1 MYTINSFSI
10 SKLNNAEVTGFY
22 INVQK
27 AITTGDPTKLG
38 LTEVLP
44 NFGST
49 LQKLIDQVYTT
60 TGSEFTA
67 AMLNADEKRD
77 QTYKRIRLRLQ
88 MVEVA
93 EDNPAIKAVKDVVK
107 AHLLSKY
114 TSKVPQLPYQEES
127 AILRGFIFDLNDK
140 LGEDGIAALGIADDM
155 TALEDAN
162 NAFIAAYNSRATERA
177 EGDTGLTLKLRQEM
191 YALYQQICFI
201 TQYLA
206 NSTETA
212 NAEKATACQA
222 FIAVLNVLLADA
234 KKRYNQRTNNGTDE
248 EGEGGEG
255 HTDSSDSTDDN
266 GSGSGSGEGHTEP
279 TDPTDN
285 GGSNGGSNSGNTD
298 NSGSGSGS
306 TDSSDSSD
314 SGGSGS
320 GSNSGGSNGSTDSGD
335 SQDNG
340 GSNSGSGSGSNS
352 GSGSDNTSDP
362 NKPSDGGVVN
372 GDEVSF

>member
-1 MYTINSFSI
+1 MFTINTFSI

-27 AITTGDPTKLG
+27 AITTADASKLG
-38 LTEVLP
+38 LTEVMTP
-44 NFGST
+44 YST
-49 LQKLIDQVYTT
+49 TLEKLIDQVYTT

-67 AMLNADEKRD
+67 AMLEADVKRD

-93 EDNPAIKAVKDVVK
+93 EDNPSIKAVKDVVK
-107 AHLLSKY
+107 THLLAKY

-127 AILRGFIFDLNDK
+127 AILQGFLFDLNDK
-140 LGEDGIAALGIADDM
+140 LGSNGINALGISDDM
-155 TALEDAN
+155 AALEDAN
-162 NAFIAAYNSRATERA
+162 DSFIAAYNQRAAERA
-177 EGDTGLTLKLRQEM
+177 EGDTGLTVKLRQEM
-191 YALYQQICFI
+191 YALYQQVCFV

-234 KKRYNQRTNNGTDE
+234 KKRYNQRISNGSGE
-248 EGEGGEG
+248 EGEGDEG
-255 HTDSSDSTDDN
+255 HTESSDSTDDG
-266 GSGSGSGEGHTEP
+266 GSGNGSGEGHTEP

-285 GGSNGGSNSGNTD
+285 GGSGNGSNSGNTD
-298 NSGSGSGS
+298 NSGSANSQGSGS
-306 TDSSDSSD
+306 D
-314 SGGSGS
+314 
-320 GSNSGGSNGSTDSGD
+320 
-335 SQDNG
+335 
-340 GSNSGSGSGSNS
+340 S
-352 GSGSDNTSDP
+352 GSGSDNTTDP

>member
-1 MYTINSFSI
+1 MFTINTFSI

-27 AITTGDPTKLG
+27 AITTADASKLG
-38 LTEVLP
+38 LSEVMTP
-44 NFGST
+44 YGTT
-49 LQKLIDQVYTT
+49 LEKLIDQVYTT

-67 AMLNADEKRD
+67 AMLEADVKRD

-93 EDNPAIKAVKDVVK
+93 EDNPSIKAVKDVVK
-107 AHLLSKY
+107 THLLAKY

-127 AILRGFIFDLNDK
+127 AILQGFIYDLNDK
-140 LGEDGIAALGIADDM
+140 LGSNGINALGISDDM
-155 TALEDAN
+155 AALEDAN
-162 NAFIAAYNSRATERA
+162 DTFIAAYNQRATERA
-177 EGDTGLTLKLRQEM
+177 EGDTGLTVKLRQEM
-191 YALYQQICFI
+191 YALYQQVCFV

-234 KKRYNQRTNNGTDE
+234 KKRYNQRISNGSGE
-248 EGEGGEG
+248 EGEGEG
-255 HTDSSDSTDDN
+255 GSSDATDSSDSTDDG

-285 GGSNGGSNSGNTD
+285 GGSGNGSGSGSGSNSDGNSGSNTGNTD
-298 NSGSGSGS
+298 NSGSG
-306 TDSSDSSD
+306 
-314 SGGSGS
+314 
-320 GSNSGGSNGSTDSGD
+320 NS
-335 SQDNG
+335 Q
-340 GSNSGSGSGSNS
+340 
-352 GSGSDNTSDP
+352 GSGSDSSSGSSGNTSDP
-362 NKPSDGGVVN
+362 NKPSDSGVVN

>member
-1 MYTINSFSI
+1 MFTINTFSI

-27 AITTGDPTKLG
+27 AITTADASKLG
-38 LTEVLP
+38 LTEVMTP
-44 NFGST
+44 FGTT
-49 LQKLIDQVYTT
+49 LEKLIDQVYTT

-67 AMLNADEKRD
+67 SMLNADVKRD

-93 EDNPAIKAVKDVVK
+93 EDNPSIKAVKDVVK
-107 AHLLSKY
+107 THLLAKY

-127 AILRGFIFDLNDK
+127 AILQGFIYDLNDK
-140 LGEDGIAALGIADDM
+140 LGSNGINALGISDDM
-155 TALEDAN
+155 AALEDAN
-162 NAFIAAYNSRATERA
+162 DSFIAAYNQRATERA

-191 YALYQQICFI
+191 YALYQQVCFV

-234 KKRYNQRTNNGTDE
+234 RKRYNQRINNGTDE

-255 HTDSSDSTDDN
+255 HTDSSDSTDEG
-266 GSGSGSGEGHTEP
+266 GSGNGSGEGHTEP
-279 TDPTDN
+279 TEPTDN
-285 GGSNGGSNSGNTD
+285 GGSNGGSNSGSGNTDNGNSGSNTGNTD
-298 NSGSGSGS
+298 NSGSG
-306 TDSSDSSD
+306 
-314 SGGSGS
+314 
-320 GSNSGGSNGSTDSGD
+320 NS
-335 SQDNG
+335 Q
-340 GSNSGSGSGSNS
+340 
-352 GSGSDNTSDP
+352 GSGSDNPSDP
-362 NKPSDGGVVN
+362 NKPSEGGVVN

>member
-1 MYTINSFSI
+1 MFTINTFSI

-27 AITTGDPTKLG
+27 AITTADASKLG
-38 LTEVLP
+38 LTEVMTP
-44 NFGST
+44 YSAT
-49 LQKLIDQVYTT
+49 LEKLIDQVYTT

-67 AMLNADEKRD
+67 AMLEADVKRD

-93 EDNPAIKAVKDVVK
+93 EDNPSIKAVKDVVK
-107 AHLLSKY
+107 THLLAKY

-127 AILRGFIFDLNDK
+127 AILQGFIYDLNDK
-140 LGEDGIAALGIADDM
+140 LGSNGINALGISDDM
-155 TALEDAN
+155 AALEDAN
-162 NAFIAAYNSRATERA
+162 NSFIAAYNQRATERA
-177 EGDTGLTLKLRQEM
+177 EGDTGLTVKLRQEM
-191 YALYQQICFI
+191 YALYQQVCFV

-222 FIAVLNVLLADA
+222 FIGVLNVLLSDA
-234 KKRYNQRTNNGTDE
+234 KKRYNQRISNGSADE

-255 HTDSSDSTDDN
+255 GNTNPDDSSDTIPDDEGGEG
-266 GSGSGSGEGHTEP
+266 GSGSGSG
-279 TDPTDN
+279 
-285 GGSNGGSNSGNTD
+285 SD

-306 TDSSDSSD
+306 
-314 SGGSGS
+314 
-320 GSNSGGSNGSTDSGD
+320 STDSGN
-335 SQDNG
+335 SQD
-340 GSNSGSGSGSNS
+340 
-352 GSGSDNTSDP
+352 SGSDSGNGSSGNTTDP
-362 NKPSDGGVVN
+362 NKPSDSGVVN

>member
-1 MYTINSFSI
+1 
-10 SKLNNAEVTGFY
+10 
-22 INVQK
+22 
-27 AITTGDPTKLG
+27 
-38 LTEVLP
+38 
-44 NFGST
+44 
-49 LQKLIDQVYTT
+49 
-60 TGSEFTA
+60 
-67 AMLNADEKRD
+67 
-77 QTYKRIRLRLQ
+77 

-93 EDNPAIKAVKDVVK
+93 EDSAAIKAVKDVVK
-107 AHLLSKY
+107 THLLAKY

-127 AILRGFIFDLNDK
+127 AILQGFIFDLNDK
-140 LGEDGIAALGIADDM
+140 LGDEGIAALGITEDLQ
-155 TALEDAN
+155 ALEDAN
-162 NAFIAAYNSRATERA
+162 NEFIAAYNSRATERA

-191 YALYQQICFI
+191 YALYQQVCFI

-234 KKRYNQRTNNGTDE
+234 KKRYNQRISGGTGE

-255 HTDSSDSTDDN
+255 GNTNPDDSSDTIPDDQG
-266 GSGSGSGEGHTEP
+266 GSGSGSG
-279 TDPTDN
+279 
-285 GGSNGGSNSGNTD
+285 SS
-298 NSGSGSGS
+298 SGS
-306 TDSSDSSD
+306 TDSSDSTD
-314 SGGSGS
+314 SGGSGN

-340 GSNSGSGSGSNS
+340 GSNSGSGSGSN
-352 GSGSDNTSDP
+352 GNTSDP

>member
-1 MYTINSFSI
+1 MFTINTFSI
-10 SKLNNAEVTGFY
+10 SKLNNAEFTGFM
-22 INVQK
+22 INLQK
-27 AITTGDPTKLG
+27 AITTNDPTKLG
-38 LTEVLP
+38 LIEVLP
-44 NFGST
+44 NFGTT

-60 TGSEFTA
+60 TGSEYTA
-67 AMLNADEKRD
+67 AMLETDLKRD

-93 EDNPAIKAVKDVVK
+93 EDSAAIKAVKDVVK
-107 AHLLSKY
+107 THLLAKY

-127 AILRGFIFDLNDK
+127 AILQGFIFDLNDK
-140 LGEDGIAALGIADDM
+140 LGDDGIAALGITEDLQ
-155 TALEDAN
+155 ALEDAN
-162 NAFIAAYNSRATERA
+162 NEFIAAYNSRATERA

-191 YALYQQICFI
+191 YAIYQQICFI

-222 FIAVLNVLLADA
+222 FIGVLNVLLADA
-234 KKRYNQRTNNGTDE
+234 KKRYNQRINNGTDE

-255 HTDSSDSTDDN
+255 HTDSSDSTDDS
-266 GSGSGSGEGHTEP
+266 GSGNGSGEGHTEP
-279 TDPTDN
+279 TDN
-285 GGSNGGSNSGNTD
+285 GGSSSGSGSDAVNGGGSGTNHGSNQNNDDEGGSS
-298 NSGSGSGS
+298 SGSGSG
-306 TDSSDSSD
+306 TND
-314 SGGSGS
+314 
-320 GSNSGGSNGSTDSGD
+320 GSNQNT
-335 SQDNG
+335 
-340 GSNSGSGSGSNS
+340 GSGSGSNS

>member
-1 MYTINSFSI
+1 MINI
-10 SKLNNAEVTGFY
+10 
-22 INVQK
+22 QK
-27 AITTGDPTKLG
+27 AITTNDPTKLG
-38 LTEVLP
+38 LVEVLP
-44 NFGST
+44 NFGTT

-60 TGSEFTA
+60 SGSEFTA
-67 AMLNADEKRD
+67 AMLNADDKRD
-77 QTYKRIRLRLQ
+77 QTYKRIRLRLM
-88 MVEVA
+88 MVDVA

-177 EGDTGLTLKLRQEM
+177 EGDTGLTVKLRQEM
-191 YALYQQICFI
+191 YALYQQVCFV

-255 HTDSSDSTDDN
+255 HTDSSDSTDDS

-279 TDPTDN
+279 TEPTDN
-285 GGSNGGSNSGNTD
+285 GGSGNGSGSGSGNTDNGNSGSNTGNTD
-298 NSGSGSGS
+298 NSGSGNSQGSGS
-306 TDSSDSSD
+306 D
-314 SGGSGS
+314 SGS
-320 GSNSGGSNGSTDSGD
+320 GSNG
-335 SQDNG
+335 
-340 GSNSGSGSGSNS
+340 
-352 GSGSDNTSDP
+352 NTSDP
-362 NKPSDGGVVN
+362 NKPSDSGVVN

>member
-1 MYTINSFSI
+1 MFTINTFSI
-10 SKLNNAEVTGFY
+10 SKLNNADVTGFY

-38 LTEVLP
+38 LAEVLP
-44 NFGST
+44 NFTST

-67 AMLNADEKRD
+67 SMLEADLKRD

-93 EDNPAIKAVKDVVK
+93 EDSAAIKAVKDVVK

-140 LGEDGIAALGIADDM
+140 LGDDGIAALGIADDM

-191 YALYQQICFI
+191 YALYQQVCFI

-206 NSTETA
+206 NTTETA

-222 FIAVLNVLLADA
+222 FIGVLNVLLADA
-234 KKRYNQRTNNGTDE
+234 KKRYNQRISNGSGDE
-248 EGEGGEG
+248 EGEGEG
-255 HTDSSDSTDDN
+255 GGTIDGSDQDTGNEGSGGSSEGGGANNGSGNGSSSGSGSDAGDGGGGGTNHGSNQNNDDE
-266 GSGSGSGEGHTEP
+266 GGASSGSGSGTN
-279 TDPTDN
+279 D
-285 GGSNGGSNSGNTD
+285 GSNQNT
-298 NSGSGSGS
+298 
-306 TDSSDSSD
+306 
-314 SGGSGS
+314 GSGS
-320 GSNSGGSNGSTDSGD
+320 GSN
-335 SQDNG
+335 
-340 GSNSGSGSGSNS
+340 
-352 GSGSDNTSDP
+352 NTTDP

>member
-1 MYTINSFSI
+1 MFTINSFSI

-27 AITTGDPTKLG
+27 AITTNDPTKLG

-44 NFGST
+44 NFGTT

-67 AMLNADEKRD
+67 AMLEADVKRD

-93 EDNPAIKAVKDVVK
+93 EDNPSIKAVKDVVK
-107 AHLLSKY
+107 THLLAKY

-127 AILRGFIFDLNDK
+127 AILSGFIFDLNDK
-140 LGEDGIAALGIADDM
+140 LGDEGIAALGIGEDM
-155 TALEDAN
+155 SALEDAN

-191 YALYQQICFI
+191 YALYQQVCYCVLF
-201 TQYLA
+201 LA
-206 NSTETA
+206 NSTLTE
-212 NAEKATACQA
+212 NAEKAAACQA

-234 KKRYNQRTNNGTDE
+234 KKRYNQRISNGSGDE

-255 HTDSSDSTDDN
+255 HTDSSDSTDN
-266 GSGSGSGEGHTEP
+266 GGNGNGSGEGHTEP
-279 TDPTDN
+279 TEPTEN
-285 GGSNGGSNSGNTD
+285 GGSNNGSNPSEGGS
-298 NSGSGSGS
+298 
-306 TDSSDSSD
+306 
-314 SGGSGS
+314 
-320 GSNSGGSNGSTDSGD
+320 GSTDSGD

-340 GSNSGSGSGSNS
+340 GSNSGSGSGS
-352 GSGSDNTSDP
+352 DNTSDP
-362 NKPSDGGVVN
+362 NQPSEGGVVN

>member
-1 MYTINSFSI
+1 MFTINSFSI

-27 AITTGDPTKLG
+27 AITTNDPTKLG

-44 NFGST
+44 NFGTT

-67 AMLNADEKRD
+67 AMLEADVKRD

-93 EDNPAIKAVKDVVK
+93 EDNPSIKAVKDVVK
-107 AHLLSKY
+107 THLLAKY

-127 AILRGFIFDLNDK
+127 AILSGFIFDLNDK
-140 LGEDGIAALGIADDM
+140 LGDEGIAALGIGEDM
-155 TALEDAN
+155 SALEDAN

-191 YALYQQICFI
+191 YALYQQVCYCVLF
-201 TQYLA
+201 LA
-206 NSTETA
+206 NSTLTE
-212 NAEKATACQA
+212 NAEKAAACQA

-234 KKRYNQRTNNGTDE
+234 KKRYNQRISNGSGDE

-255 HTDSSDSTDDN
+255 HTDSSDSTDN
-266 GSGSGSGEGHTEP
+266 GGNGNGSGEGHTEP
-279 TDPTDN
+279 TEPTEN
-285 GGSNGGSNSGNTD
+285 GGSNNGSNPSEGGS
-298 NSGSGSGS
+298 
-306 TDSSDSSD
+306 
-314 SGGSGS
+314 
-320 GSNSGGSNGSTDSGD
+320 GSTDSGD

-340 GSNSGSGSGSNS
+340 GSNSGSGSGS
-352 GSGSDNTSDP
+352 DNTTDP
-362 NKPSDGGVVN
+362 NQPSEGGVVN